1 MSRCTQIEVVNIM
14 GIEQLK
20 FVPGNV
26 TIVSGRNG
34 AGKTSVLEAIRS
46 VLKGGHDASL
56 LRSGAEKGSVRVLL
70 DDGTEMLKTVTKESS
85 NLRVVHPVAGRVSKG
100 QALIDSLV
108 DSLGVDPMA
117 LLNCPASK
125 RAEYLADIMAL
136 DVPEPA
142 IREAAGRPVA
152 VGKLPAGAS
161 GLDRLE
167 AVREALYD
175 ERTGVNR
182 TAKDKRVTA
191 GQLRETLP
199 PDGATAGADLAE
211 LRAVRAE
218 LAEQLSVAEKDAA
231 AKRKTTEK
239 DAATAREK
247 AVEAIKANAQ
257 AELDA
262 IREDAQERIRAIER
276 ERDSALERVK
286 ERAREQAEAKA
297 AEERAV
303 CAEAERQEREVLES
317 VRAML
322 GGAIAEQDTIV
333 ALAEAAEKEHARAEK
348 TREILAAAERDA
360 DKAEADSKAL
370 TEALERIDALKAS
383 LLEKLPIK
391 GLEIR
396 EGAVFVDGLPFE
408 RVNSARQIEVAFQ
421 VAKLRAGKVGLIVA
435 DGLERFDEETYRT
448 FEAAAASAGLQ
459 FVVGRV
465 GRGELAVRTL
475 PETEGKA
482 A

>member
-1 MSRCTQIEVVNIM
+1 MSRCTQIEVSNIM

-20 FVPGNV
+20 FTPGNI

-46 VLKGGHDASL
+46 VLKGGHDGSL

-70 DDGTEMLKTVTKESS
+70 EDGTEMLKTITKESS
-85 NLRVVHPVAGRVSKG
+85 NLRVIHPVAGRVSKG
-100 QALIDSLV
+100 QALVDSLV

-125 RAEYLADIMAL
+125 RAEYLVDIMAL
-136 DVPEPA
+136 DVPEA
-142 IREAAGRPVA
+142 ALREAAGRPVA

-167 AVREALYD
+167 AVWKALYE

-182 TAKDKRVTA
+182 TAKDKRATA
-191 GQLRETLP
+191 AQLRETLP
-199 PDGATAGADLAE
+199 PVAAGAPDAAG
-211 LRAVRAE
+211 LRAQKAAQE
-218 LAEQLSVAEKDAA
+218 AALAKAEK
-231 AKRKTTEK
+231 
-239 DAATAREK
+239 AATAKRDE
-247 AVEAIKANAQ
+247 ALEAIRGNAQ
-257 AELDA
+257 GEIDTVRADA
-262 IREDAQERIRAIER
+262 AERIREIER
-276 ERDSALERVK
+276 EREAAIGRIK
-286 ERAREQAEAKA
+286 ERASVQAAEARGVAANEIRA
-297 AEERAV
+297 AESAIRPELERLT
-303 CAEAERQEREVLES
+303 AE
-317 VRAML
+317 
-322 GGAIAEQDTIV
+322 IAT
-333 ALAEAAEKEHARAEK
+333 AEAAEREHARAEK

-360 DKAEADSKAL
+360 EKAEADSRAL

-465 GRGELAVRTL
+465 GQGELAVRTL
-475 PETEGKA
+475 PEEEGRA

>member
-1 MSRCTQIEVVNIM
+1 MKVTKIEIEQVM
-14 GIEQLK
+14 GIERLA
-20 FVPGNV
+20 FTPGTLTLV
-26 TIVSGRNG
+26 EGRNG
-34 AGKTSVLEAIRS
+34 SGKTSTLEAVRAA
-46 VLKGGHDASL
+46 LRGGHDPSL
-56 LRSGAEKGSVRVLL
+56 LRTGAEKGAVRLVLE
-70 DDGTEMLKTVTKESS
+70 DGTEIVKTIGRDASPLKVS
-85 NLRVVHPVAGRVSKG
+85 LPGAGRVSKG
-100 QALIDSLV
+100 QALVDSLV

-117 LLNCPASK
+117 LLNCPPQK
-125 RAEYLADIMAL
+125 RAEYLADVMAL
-136 DVPEPA
+136 EVPEA
-142 IREAAGRPVA
+142 ALREAAGRPVA

-167 AVREALYD
+167 AVRKALYD

-182 TAKDKRVTA
+182 TAKDKRATA
-191 GQLRETLP
+191 AQLRETLP
-199 PDGATAGADLAE
+199 PEGERAAEDLAE
-211 LRAVRAE
+211 LRAVRDE
-218 LAEQLSVAEKDAA
+218 LAEQLSAAEKDAGAKRKAAEKDAA
-231 AKRKTTEK
+231 A
-239 DAATAREK
+239 AREK
-247 AVEAIKANAQ
+247 AVEGIKANAQ
-257 AELDA
+257 SELDA

-286 ERAREQAEAKA
+286 ERAREQAEERAT
-297 AEERAV
+297 EERAA
-303 CAEAERQEREVLES
+303 CAAAERQEREVLES

-322 GGAIAEQDTIV
+322 GGAIAEQDTVI
-333 ALAEAAEKEHARAEK
+333 ALAEAAEKEHARAER
-348 TREILAAAERDA
+348 TREILATAERDA
-360 DKAEADSKAL
+360 EKAEADSRAL
-370 TEALERIDALKAS
+370 TEALERVDALKAS
-383 LLEKLPIK
+383 LLERLPIK

-465 GRGELAVRTL
+465 GSGSLSVRTL
-475 PETEGKA
+475 PEEEGRA

>member
-1 MSRCTQIEVVNIM
+1 M
-14 GIEQLK
+14 
-20 FVPGNV
+20 
-26 TIVSGRNG
+26 
-34 AGKTSVLEAIRS
+34 
-46 VLKGGHDASL
+46 
-56 LRSGAEKGSVRVLL
+56 
-70 DDGTEMLKTVTKESS
+70 
-85 NLRVVHPVAGRVSKG
+85 
-100 QALIDSLV
+100 
-108 DSLGVDPMA
+108 
-117 LLNCPASK
+117 
-125 RAEYLADIMAL
+125 
-136 DVPEPA
+136 
-142 IREAAGRPVA
+142 
-152 VGKLPAGAS
+152 
-161 GLDRLE
+161 
-167 AVREALYD
+167 
-175 ERTGVNR
+175 NR

>member
-231 AKRKTTEK
+231 SKRKTTEK

>member
-1 MSRCTQIEVVNIM
+1 MKVTKIEIEQVM
-14 GIEQLK
+14 GIERLA
-20 FVPGNV
+20 FTPGTLTLV
-26 TIVSGRNG
+26 EGRNG
-34 AGKTSVLEAIRS
+34 SGKTSTLEAVRS
-46 VLKGGHDASL
+46 ALRGGHDPSL
-56 LRSGAEKGSVRVLL
+56 LRAGAKKGSVRLL
-70 DDGTEMLKTVTKESS
+70 LEDGTEITKTIGKDASPLKVA
-85 NLRVVHPVAGRVSKG
+85 LPGAGRVSKG

-117 LLNCPASK
+117 LLSCPASK

-136 DVPEPA
+136 DVPEA
-142 IREAAGRPVA
+142 ALREAAGRPVA

-167 AVREALYD
+167 AVRKALYD

-182 TAKDKRVTA
+182 TAKDKRTTA
-191 GQLRETLP
+191 AQLRETLP
-199 PDGATAGADLAE
+199 AAEAHLVHAPSLRGEKEQVEAGLAS
-211 LRAVRAE
+211 ASKA
-218 LAEQLSVAEKDAA
+218 AA
-231 AKRKTTEK
+231 AK
-239 DAATAREK
+239 ARE
-247 AVEAIKANAQ
+247 AEEAIRANAQ
-257 AELDA
+257 GEIDA
-262 IREDAQERIRAIER
+262 VREDAAERIRTIER
-276 ERDSALERVK
+276 EREAAIERIK
-286 ERAREQAEAKA
+286 ERALNMAAEARSVASDEIRA
-297 AEERAV
+297 AEEKARPELDRLT
-303 CAEAERQEREVLES
+303 AE
-317 VRAML
+317 
-322 GGAIAEQDTIV
+322 IAT
-333 ALAEAAEKEHARAEK
+333 AEAAEKEHARAEK

-360 DKAEADSKAL
+360 QKAEDESLSL
-370 TEALERIDALKAS
+370 TAALERIDALKAS

-465 GRGELAVRTL
+465 SQGELAVRTL
-475 PETEGKA
+475 PEEEGRA